1 MLESA
6 VTFHGKSVK
15 CDRIT
20 LAMPLSNAFLAAIW
34 HLVGRHRTLPEVMAK
49 LLPVVGSAIPTE
61 LVVVRRFDLRRGC
74 LETVAVATGRTV
86 EPPRHAVEELSP
98 QLLEHLVSRCRVA
111 GVHLL
116 RRSAGRDALELAIP
130 PGVHANVLVG
140 PLLASDG
147 PLGVVLLA
155 EAAGHAFDDAH
166 VALAE
171 ALLEPLATLLEN
183 HCRLFQI
190 RTEYEA
196 ARADRQSLL
205 TRLGQ
210 PDGTE
215 LIVGAESGLREV
227 MEGVAQVSQ
236 SDVPVLIFGETG
248 SGKEVVARAIHS
260 RSRQAAGP
268 FLRVNCGA
276 IPTELVDSEL
286 FGHERGSF
294 TGATQRRQGWFER
307 SDGGTLFLDEIAEL
321 SLAAQVR
328 LLRVLQDGTFE
339 RVGGQQAQRVDVR
352 VVAAT
357 HRDLRALVAESRFR
371 EDLWYR
377 LAVFPIELP
386 ALRDRIQDI
395 PALATH
401 FAERAS
407 RRLGLPYAAPSRRDI
422 DLLCTYP
429 WPGNI
434 RELAAVIDRA
444 AILGNGERLETARA
458 LGLQH
463 APLPPPR
470 RENGAAPAAEPTQ
483 LPSLDEVA
491 RRHIE
496 TALAAAAGRIEGQR
510 GAATLLGINPHTLR
524 GRMRKLGI
532 DWSRYRRARP
542 AAD

>member
-1 MLESA
+1 
-6 VTFHGKSVK
+6 
-15 CDRIT
+15 
-20 LAMPLSNAFLAAIW
+20 
-34 HLVGRHRTLPEVMAK
+34 MAN
-49 LLPVVGSAIPTE
+49 LLPVLATAIPTE
-61 LVVVRRFDLRRGC
+61 LVIIRRIDLGRSC
-74 LETVAVATGRTV
+74 LETVAVAASRTV
-86 EPPRHAVEELSP
+86 VPPRHAVEQLSP
-98 QLLEHLVSRCRVA
+98 PLLERLVSRCRGGRVQ
-111 GVHLL
+111 LL
-116 RRSAGRDALELAIP
+116 QRASGSEVLELAIP
-130 PGVHANVLVG
+130 PGVRSNVLVG

-147 PLGVVLLA
+147 PLGVVLVA
-155 EAAGHAFDDAH
+155 EAAGRAFGDAH
-166 VALAE
+166 VALAG
-171 ALLEPLATLLEN
+171 ALLDPLATMLEN
-183 HCRLFQI
+183 HCRLYQI

-210 PDGTE
+210 PDGSE
-215 LIVGAESGLREV
+215 MIVGAESGLREV

-248 SGKEVVARAIHS
+248 SGKEVVARAIHN
-260 RSRQAAGP
+260 RSRRAGGP

-307 SDGGTLFLDEIAEL
+307 SDGGTLFLDEVAEL

-328 LLRVLQDGTFE
+328 LLRVLQDGSFE
-339 RVGGQQAQRVDVR
+339 RVGGQQTQRVDVR

-357 HRDLRALVAESRFR
+357 HRDLRALVAAGRFR

-386 ALRDRIQDI
+386 ALRDRLQDM

-422 DLLCTYP
+422 DLLCSYP

-444 AILGNGERLETARA
+444 AILGSGERLEIARA

-463 APLPPPR
+463 PP
-470 RENGAAPAAEPTQ
+470 AAPSRRDGEIVAAAEPSPIPT
-483 LPSLDEVA
+483 LDEVA

-496 TALAAAAGRIEGQR
+496 TVLAATGGRVEGLR
-510 GAATLLGINPHTLR
+510 GAARLLGVNPHTLR

-532 DWSRYRRARP
+532 DWSRFRSGRA
-542 AAD
+542 AGG

>member
-1 MLESA
+1 MKSA
-6 VTFHGKSVK
+6 
-15 CDRIT
+15 RI
-20 LAMPLSNAFLAAIW
+20 LAVADPNQLLFAAW
-34 HLVGRHRTLPEVMAK
+34 RLVGRHRNLSEVVAN
-49 LLPVVGSAIPTE
+49 LLPVLASAVPAE
-61 LVVVRRFDLRRGC
+61 LVIVRRIDLRRGC
-74 LETVAVATGRTV
+74 LETLAVAAAKPLS
-86 EPPRHAVEELSP
+86 PPRNAVEVLSR
-98 QLLEHLVSRCRVA
+98 QLLERLLARCREG

-116 RRSAGRDALELAIP
+116 QRAAGRDALELAIP
-130 PGVHANVLVG
+130 PGVRSTVLAG

-147 PLGVVLLA
+147 PLGVLLLA
-155 EAAGHAFDDAH
+155 EAAGHRFDQGHA
-166 VALAE
+166 VAAE
-171 ALLEPLATLLEN
+171 SLLEPLATMLES
-183 HCRLFQI
+183 HCRLSQI

-210 PDGTE
+210 ADGAE
-215 LIVGAESGLREV
+215 MIVGAESGLREV
-227 MEGVAQVSQ
+227 MECVAQVSQ

-260 RSRQAAGP
+260 RSKRAGGP

-307 SDGGTLFLDEIAEL
+307 SDSGTLFLDEIAEL

-357 HRDLRALVAESRFR
+357 HRDLRALVAEGRFR

-386 ALRDRIQDI
+386 ALRHRLQDM

-401 FAERAS
+401 FADRAS
-407 RRLGLPYAAPSRRDI
+407 RRLGLPYTAPTRRDI
-422 DLLCTYP
+422 DLLCSYP

-434 RELAAVIDRA
+434 RELATVIDRA
-444 AILGNGERLETARA
+444 AILGNGERLEIGRA
-458 LGLQH
+458 LGLMH
-463 APLPPPR
+463 GPVPPAR
-470 RENGAAPAAEPTQ
+470 RDNGPSPVADPNP

-496 TALAAAAGRIEGQR
+496 TALAASGGRIEGAR
-510 GAATLLGINPHTLR
+510 GAARLLGINPHTLR

-532 DWSRYRRARP
+532 DWARHRTSR
-542 AAD
+542 AASD

>member
-1 MLESA
+1 MLES
-6 VTFHGKSVK
+6 
-15 CDRIT
+15 
-20 LAMPLSNAFLAAIW
+20 
-34 HLVGRHRTLPEVMAK
+34 
-49 LLPVVGSAIPTE
+49 
-61 LVVVRRFDLRRGC
+61 
-74 LETVAVATGRTV
+74 
-86 EPPRHAVEELSP
+86 
-98 QLLEHLVSRCRVA
+98 
-111 GVHLL
+111 
-116 RRSAGRDALELAIP
+116 
-130 PGVHANVLVG
+130 
-140 PLLASDG
+140 
-147 PLGVVLLA
+147 
-155 EAAGHAFDDAH
+155 
-166 VALAE
+166 
-171 ALLEPLATLLEN
+171 
-183 HCRLFQI
+183 HCRLSQI

-210 PDGTE
+210 ADGAET
-215 LIVGAESGLREV
+215 IVGAESGLREV
-227 MEGVAQVSQ
+227 MECVAQVSQ

-260 RSRQAAGP
+260 RSKRAGGP

-307 SDGGTLFLDEIAEL
+307 SDSGTLFLDEIAEL

-357 HRDLRALVAESRFR
+357 HRDLRALVAEGRFR

-386 ALRDRIQDI
+386 ALRYRLQDM

-401 FAERAS
+401 FADRAS
-407 RRLGLPYAAPSRRDI
+407 RRLGLPYAAPTRLDI
-422 DLLCTYP
+422 DLLCSYP

-434 RELAAVIDRA
+434 RELATVIDRA
-444 AILGNGERLETARA
+444 AILGNGERLEIGRA
-458 LGLQH
+458 LGLMH
-463 APLPPPR
+463 GPLPPAR
-470 RENGAAPAAEPTQ
+470 RDSGPAPVADPSR
-483 LPSLDEVA
+483 LLSLDEVA

-496 TALAAAAGRIEGQR
+496 TALASAGGRIEGAR
-510 GAATLLGINPHTLR
+510 GAARLLGINPHTLR

-532 DWSRYRRARP
+532 DWVRHRTSR
-542 AAD
+542 AASD

>member
-1 MLESA
+1 
-6 VTFHGKSVK
+6 
-15 CDRIT
+15 
-20 LAMPLSNAFLAAIW
+20 MPTKHELLAATW
-34 HLVGRHRTLPEVMAK
+34 HLVGRHRTLSEVMAN
-49 LLPVVGSAIPTE
+49 LLPVVGASIPTE
-61 LVVVRRFDLRRGC
+61 LVVVRRIDLRRGC
-74 LETVAVATGRTV
+74 LETVAVAAGRAV
-86 EPPRHAVEELSP
+86 VPPRHAVEQLSP
-98 QLLEHLVSRCRVA
+98 QLLERLVSRCRVG

-116 RRSAGRDALELAIP
+116 RRAAGRDALELAIP
-130 PGVHANVLVG
+130 PGVRSNALVG

-155 EAAGHAFDDAH
+155 EAAGHTFDDAH
-166 VALAE
+166 AALAE
-171 ALLEPLATLLEN
+171 ALLEPLATMLEN

-190 RTEYEA
+190 RTEYQA

-210 PDGTE
+210 PDGE
-215 LIVGAESGLREV
+215 EMIVGAESGLREV

-248 SGKEVVARAIHS
+248 SGKEVVARSIHS
-260 RSRQAAGP
+260 RSRRAAGP

-357 HRDLRALVAESRFR
+357 HRDLRALVAEGRFR

-386 ALRDRIQDI
+386 ALRDRIQDM

-407 RRLGLPYAAPSRRDI
+407 RRLGLPYVAASRRDI

-444 AILGNGERLETARA
+444 AILGNGERLEIARA

-463 APLPPPR
+463 APLPLPR
-470 RENGAAPAAEPTQ
+470 RDSGTVPVADPSQ

-491 RRHIE
+491 RRHIK
-496 TALAAAAGRIEGQR
+496 TALEAAAGRVEGPH
-510 GAATLLGINPHTLR
+510 GAARLLGINPHTLR

-532 DWSRYRRARP
+532 DWSRFRRARP
-542 AAD
+542 AAE